1 MKNLII
7 KNYLLNSIQTPDGT
21 ILTSTHR
28 HDYKT
33 YKDKNGEEYMVDGG
47 NSYLRRNINIEP
59 YIDLSIIDD
68 GSHELRRQYLTW
80 GSNYDKDMNR
90 LPETIYNP
98 IKDMTSDHIQA
109 ILDGGWAKNNPFYEE
124 LFKEELKFRIKESV

>member
-1 MKNLII
+1 MILR
-7 KNYLLNSIQTPDGT
+7 NSIKCNHCNDE
-21 ILTSTHR
+21 IESKHR
-28 HDYKT
+28 HDFVTCKCG
-33 YKDKNGEEYMVDGG
+33 KISVDGG
-47 NSYLRRNINIEP
+47 KDYRKTSFTELSDFTDTS
-59 YIDLSIIDD
+59 IDDD

-80 GSNYDKDMNR
+80 GNNYDKDMNR

-109 ILDGGWAKNNPFYEE
+109 ILDGGWTRNNQLYEE

>member
-1 MKNLII
+1 MILVNK
-7 KNYLLNSIQTPDGT
+7 IQTPDGT
-21 ILTSTHR
+21 ILESKHR
-28 HDYKT
+28 HDYVSHT
-33 YKDKNGEEYMVDGG
+33 DANGEYYMVDGG
-47 NSYLRRNINIEP
+47 KDYLKRSINIIP
-59 YIDLSIIDD
+59 AIDLTIEDD

-98 IKDMTSDHIQA
+98 IMNMTSDHIIA
-109 ILDGGWAKNNPFYEE
+109 ILEGGWVKNNPFYEE

>member
-1 MKNLII
+1 MKMILVN
-7 KNYLLNSIQTPDGT
+7 KIQTPDGT
-21 ILTSTHR
+21 ILESKHR
-28 HDYKT
+28 HDYVSHT
-33 YKDKNGEEYMVDGG
+33 DANGEYYMVDGG
-47 NSYLRRNINIEP
+47 KDYLKRSINIIP
-59 YIDLSIIDD
+59 AIDLTIEDD

-98 IKDMTSDHIQA
+98 IMNMTSDHITA
-109 ILDGGWAKNNPFYEE
+109 ILEGGWAKNNPFYEE

>member
-1 MKNLII
+1 MVLR
-7 KNYLLNSIQTPDGT
+7 NSIKCNHCNDE
-21 ILTSTHR
+21 IESKHR
-28 HDYKT
+28 HDFVTCKCG
-33 YKDKNGEEYMVDGG
+33 KISVDGG
-47 NSYLRRNINIEP
+47 KDYRKTSFTELSDFTDTS
-59 YIDLSIIDD
+59 IDDD

-80 GSNYDKDMNR
+80 GNNYDKDMNR

-109 ILDGGWAKNNPFYEE
+109 ILDGGWTRNNQLYEE

>member
-1 MKNLII
+1 MILR
-7 KNYLLNSIQTPDGT
+7 NSIKCNHCNDE
-21 ILTSTHR
+21 IESKHR
-28 HDYKT
+28 HDFVTCKCG
-33 YKDKNGEEYMVDGG
+33 KIAVDGG
-47 NSYLRRNINIEP
+47 KDYRRTMFTELSDFTDTS
-59 YIDLSIIDD
+59 IDDD

-80 GSNYDKDMNR
+80 GNNYDKDMNR

-98 IKDMTSDHIQA
+98 IKNMTSDHIQA

>member
-1 MKNLII
+1 MILVNK
-7 KNYLLNSIQTPDGT
+7 IQTPDGT
-21 ILTSTHR
+21 ILESKHR
-28 HDYKT
+28 HDYVSHT
-33 YKDKNGEEYMVDGG
+33 DANGEYYMVDGG
-47 NSYLRRNINIEP
+47 KDYLKRSINIIP
-59 YIDLSIIDD
+59 AIDLTIEDD

-98 IKDMTSDHIQA
+98 IMNMTSDHITA
-109 ILDGGWAKNNPFYEE
+109 ILEGGWAKNNPFYEE

>member
-1 MKNLII
+1 MILVNK
-7 KNYLLNSIQTPDGT
+7 IQTPDGT
-21 ILTSTHR
+21 ILESKHR
-28 HDYKT
+28 HDYVSHI
-33 YKDKNGEEYMVDGG
+33 DANGEYYMVDGG
-47 NSYLRRNINIEP
+47 KDYLKRSINIIP
-59 YIDLSIIDD
+59 AIDLTIVDD

-80 GSNYDKDMNR
+80 GNNYDKDMNR

-124 LFKEELKFRIKESV
+124 LFKEELKFRINDSV

>member
-1 MKNLII
+1 MILR
-7 KNYLLNSIQTPDGT
+7 NSIKCNHCNDE
-21 ILTSTHR
+21 IESKHR
-28 HDYKT
+28 HDFVTCKCG
-33 YKDKNGEEYMVDGG
+33 KISVDGG
-47 NSYLRRNINIEP
+47 KDYGRTMFTELSDFTDTSIN
-59 YIDLSIIDD
+59 DD

-80 GSNYDKDMNR
+80 GNNYDKDMNR

-124 LFKEELKFRIKESV
+124 LFKEELKFRVKDSV